1 MTSSFRLPPRAFAPI
16 ILLAMMSLLA
26 EGIQAQKWTHRY
38 PQVEGYGHH
47 VYLEGYE
54 LPTLATGVLDPAPS
68 PDGRELAFAS
78 RGWIWL
84 LELETGVARRLTQG
98 PEMDFRPVWAPDG
111 EQLALVRDDGSEIWV
126 VVVDAESGVEV
137 LQVRSPAIDLDPAFS
152 PDGRFLYYS
161 SAREGTLDIWRLELD
176 SGLDERIT
184 AEGGIQLRPQPHPDG
199 IHLLYLS
206 KAGGRDRVLIRNL
219 ESAEDRVLL
228 ETSTA
233 SQARPALSPDGRTVA
248 VNWPQAEEWELQ
260 LVDVATPTLPIFLT
274 RGEGLPLTP
283 AWSLDGR
290 TCTSP
295 TRLRRAPWSSAG
307 SPPTGAPRSP

>member
-1 MTSSFRLPPRAFAPI
+1 MP
-16 ILLAMMSLLA
+16 SL
-26 EGIQAQKWTHRY
+26 G
-38 PQVEGYGHH
+38 
-47 VYLEGYE
+47 
-54 LPTLATGVLDPAPS
+54 
-68 PDGRELAFAS
+68 S
-78 RGWIWL
+78 RCSRW
-84 LELETGVARRLTQG
+84 
-98 PEMDFRPVWAPDG
+98 
-111 EQLALVRDDGSEIWV
+111 
-126 VVVDAESGVEV
+126 
-137 LQVRSPAIDLDPAFS
+137 RSPAIDLDPAFS

-283 AWSLDGR
+283 AWESRRGGPVLLPPDSGGLHGA
-290 TCTSP
+290 P
-295 TRLRRAPWSSAG
+295 PDLRRR
-307 SPPTGAPRSP
+307 GAPRSP